1 MNLRSYLRF
10 VADHRGGIIRAMQIH
25 EYQQWLEAWDKVRGW
40 DRVSPSHTLIHAM
53 EELGEVARLVLQ
65 WEGYKQAESAEQL
78 HAELE
83 DELSDVF
90 VFLFKL
96 AYQTGVDVEA
106 ALTRGQAKAEDR
118 YPDLVQASAELARY
132 HSRQAELAR
141 MVGVTEQA

>member
-1 MNLRSYLRF
+1 
-10 VADHRGGIIRAMQIH
+10 MQIH
-25 EYQQWLEAWDKVRGW
+25 EYQQWLEAWDEARGW
-40 DRVSPSHTLIHAM
+40 DRVLPSHTLIHAL

-83 DELSDVF
+83 EELSDVF

-106 ALTRGQAKAEDR
+106 ALVCGQVKAEAR
-118 YPDLVQASAELARY
+118 YPDLAQASAEFERY
-132 HSRQAELAR
+132 QARQAELRRGREAD
-141 MVGVTEQA
+141 

>member
-1 MNLRSYLRF
+1 
-10 VADHRGGIIRAMQIH
+10 MQIH
-25 EYQQWLEAWDKVRGW
+25 EYQQWLEAWDKARGW
-40 DRVSPSHTLIHAM
+40 DRVSVSHTLVHAL

-83 DELSDVF
+83 EELSDVF

-96 AYQTGVDVEA
+96 AYQMGVDVEA

-118 YPDLVQASAELARY
+118 YPDLAQASAELARY
-132 HSRQAELAR
+132 QARQAELTQK
-141 MVGVTEQA
+141 VGLTE

>member
-1 MNLRSYLRF
+1 
-10 VADHRGGIIRAMQIH
+10 MQIH

-40 DRVSPSHTLIHAM
+40 DRVAVSHTLVHAL

-78 HAELE
+78 HLELE
-83 DELSDVF
+83 EELSDVF

-106 ALTRGQAKAEDR
+106 ALARGQAKAEDR
-118 YPDLVQASAELARY
+118 YPDLEQASAELAHY
-132 HSRQAELAR
+132 QARQAELAR
-141 MVGVTEQA
+141 VVGSTE

>member
-1 MNLRSYLRF
+1 MHIN
-10 VADHRGGIIRAMQIH
+10 
-25 EYQQWLEAWDKVRGW
+25 EYQQWLEAWDRVRGW
-40 DRVSPSHTLIHAM
+40 DRVAVSHTLIHAL

-83 DELSDVF
+83 EELSDVF

-106 ALTRGQAKAEDR
+106 ALARGQAKAEAR
-118 YPDLVQASAELARY
+118 HPDLAQASAELARY
-132 HSRQAELAR
+132 QARQAELAL
-141 MVGVTEQA
+141 MLGVTE

>member
-1 MNLRSYLRF
+1 
-10 VADHRGGIIRAMQIH
+10 MQIH
-25 EYQQWLEAWDKVRGW
+25 EYQQWLEAWDEARGW
-40 DRVSPSHTLIHAM
+40 DRVSPSHTLIHAL

-83 DELSDVF
+83 EELSDVF

-106 ALTRGQAKAEDR
+106 ALVRGQVKAEAR
-118 YPDLVQASAELARY
+118 YPDLAQASAEFERY
-132 HSRQAELAR
+132 QARQAELRRGREAD
-141 MVGVTEQA
+141 